1 MNFSV
6 IMDFGVRPPRRLD
19 ALKSMITARSGR
31 A

>member
-1 MNFSV
+1 V